1 MGKSSGG
8 PVGPSPQEE
17 FTMAKNYW
25 EDYSKWSQ
33 QETANLERDIGRYKA
48 QYAGSGGAGGGMT
61 GKLIADRTAKYDTSM
76 KELQSGER
84 GRTLKSFEKD
94 IRTAYKNAYS
104 LGTPEQQSAKGDA
117 AGIVLDSTFGSVGK
131 GGKFDKYIKLD
142 EADQK
147 LVNRGRELSTQ
158 IGKAQT
164 TLNKNF
170 ADSAMDSHLDMTYG
184 VRQTR
189 QQANLDKQL
198 EPQRA
203 ELADI
208 QSQLTERTKAID
220 AMSMEQLY
228 ERQFGK
234 ASIGPGD
241 AEQAALDRAKSYGGG
256 RKPTA
261 GGGGGTT
268 APSSFFASEDA
279 AGWW

>member
-1 MGKSSGG
+1 MGKSKGG

-48 QYAGSGGAGGGMT
+48 QYAGSGGVGGGMT
-61 GKLIADRTAKYDTSM
+61 DKLIADRTAKYDASM

-104 LGTPEQQSAKGDA
+104 LGQWETQWDGGEGEQRVYSTDQRG
-117 AGIVLDSTFGSVGK
+117 AGGKFGRGA
-131 GGKFDKYIKLD
+131 GGKFDKYIKPD
-142 EADQK
+142 AADQK
-147 LVNRGRELSTQ
+147 LVDRGRELNKQ
-158 IGKAQT
+158 IGEAEYQ
-164 TLNKNF
+164 LQQY
-170 ADSAMDSHLDMTYG
+170 DSSDSYYPFN
-184 VRQTR
+184 RNR
-189 QQANLDKQL
+189 KDKQL
-198 EPQRA
+198 ESQRA

-256 RKPTA
+256 RKP
-261 GGGGGTT
+261 
-268 APSSFFASEDA
+268 PSRFTWKAR
-279 AGWW
+279 G